1 MAVRDLKRTVTNLGK
16 LLRHQPF
23 NLQIRHTFFK
33 HCKVLKRIVKRKN
46 IFIKKHFMINLFTG
60 WSQIQNNIGNI

>member
-33 HCKVLKRIVKRKN
+33 HCKDLKRIVKRKK
-46 IFIKKHFMINLFTG
+46 ISL
-60 WSQIQNNIGNI
+60 